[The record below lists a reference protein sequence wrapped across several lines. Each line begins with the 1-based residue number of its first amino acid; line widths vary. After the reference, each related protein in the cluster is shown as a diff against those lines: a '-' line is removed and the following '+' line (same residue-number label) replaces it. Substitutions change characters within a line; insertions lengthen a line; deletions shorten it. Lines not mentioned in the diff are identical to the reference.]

1 MTDKPLPAF
10 RSISRPLDVADAD
23 LDRINDTL
31 GVPTLSR
38 PSRSLPKTDAKPQP
52 AASDASLPAPAAQRA
67 TAEKLT
73 VEVPPYLMDALRRDS
88 VDKRV
93 SMRHV
98 VMLALKRAGFHI
110 EAADLVPDGRRTKVK
125 P

>member
-38 PSRSLPKTDAKPQP
+38 PK
-52 AASDASLPAPAAQRA
+52 PAPTAKTTPTATPPSPSEPRA
-67 TAEKLT
+67 TVEKLT
-73 VEVPPYLMDALRRDS
+73 VEAPPYLMDALRRDA
-88 VDKRV
+88 VEKRV
-93 SMRHV
+93 SMRHIV
-98 VMLALKRAGFHI
+98 LLALQRAGYDIAH
-110 EAADLVPDGRRTKVK
+110 ADLVPDGRRSKAK

>member
-1 MTDKPLPAF
+1 MIDKPLPAF

-38 PSRSLPKTDAKPQP
+38 PQRAPAVKP
-52 AASDASLPAPAAQRA
+52 AAPASAPSPAEPRA
-67 TAEKLT
+67 TVEKLT
-73 VEVPPYLMDALRRDS
+73 VEAPPSLMDALRRDA

-93 SMRHV
+93 SMRHIV
-98 VMLALKRAGFHI
+98 LLALQRAGYDIAH
-110 EAADLVPDGRRTKVK
+110 ADLVPDGRRSKHK